1 MIYKLPKPEGYVPP
15 KCVPVSKKEQRE
27 SELRIR
33 EARKIGI
40 QLGVF
45 DTNTQASTEE
55 EQVNPYRE
63 QAYREFIL
71 NNKPVPEKV
80 IQQIKEYDKQ
90 HNIKVEYT

>member
-1 MIYKLPKPEGYVPP
+1 MIYKLPKPNGYVPT
-15 KCVPVSKKEQRE
+15 KCVPVSEKEQRD
-27 SELRIR
+27 SGLRIR

-40 QLGVF
+40 QLEVV
-45 DTNTQASTEE
+45 DSNTPDEE
-55 EQVNPYRE
+55 KINPYRE

-71 NNKPVPEKV
+71 KNKPVPEKV

>member
-1 MIYKLPKPEGYVPP
+1 MIYKLHKPEGYVPP
-15 KCVPVSKKEQRE
+15 KCVPVSKEEQMK

-45 DTNTQASTEE
+45 DSNTPASAEE
-55 EQVNPYRE
+55 EQINPYRE

-71 NNKPVPEKV
+71 NNKPVPEEV
-80 IQQIKEYDKQ
+80 IQQIKAYDKK
-90 HNIKVEYT
+90 HSIKVEYT

>member
-1 MIYKLPKPEGYVPP
+1 MIYKLPKPNGYVPP
-15 KCVPVSKKEQRE
+15 KCVPVSKEEQIK

-40 QLGVF
+40 QLGVV
-45 DTNTQASTEE
+45 DSNTSDEE
-55 EQVNPYRE
+55 KINPYRE

-80 IQQIKEYDKQ
+80 IQQIKAYDKK

>member
-1 MIYKLPKPEGYVPP
+1 MIYKLPKPNGYVPP
-15 KCVPVSKKEQRE
+15 KCVPVSRE
-27 SELRIR
+27 EKRNSELRIK

-40 QLGVF
+40 QLGVV
-45 DTNTQASTEE
+45 DSNTSTPE
-55 EQVNPYRE
+55 EQEQINPYRE

-80 IQQIKEYDKQ
+80 IQQIKEYDKK